1 MQSIRSSGSW
11 GRSGACSEKGDNMGL
26 IWSIIIGAIA
36 GCIASAFMNEKS
48 GLIKNILL
56 GILGGF
62 VGGFLFGLIGFHA
75 DGTIA
80 RLVVS
85 VIGACICIWIGRKLF
100 R

>member
-1 MQSIRSSGSW
+1 M
-11 GRSGACSEKGDNMGL
+11 EKGDNMGL

-36 GCIASAFMNEKS
+36 GCIASAFMSEKS